1 MGISGF
7 QKRVLPLCAAARVA
21 GASFVVARCMRSLM
35 MKAVALRIMPMFK
48 TVAAVVDGVYDNAH
62 AGIYS
67 TYIFCEVI

>member
-1 MGISGF
+1 
-7 QKRVLPLCAAARVA
+7 
-21 GASFVVARCMRSLM
+21 M